1 MNKEKRTIGQEFLDR
16 LDKILDMC
24 LTSNKKLDSLYHQH
38 LELYDMLKG
47 FYKFNLRSQIPY
59 MTPKQLVSL
68 KNRGW
73 TVEELSYISGYSL
86 EDVNKKIAGYKNV

>member
-1 MNKEKRTIGQEFLDR
+1 
-16 LDKILDMC
+16 
-24 LTSNKKLDSLYHQH
+24 
-38 LELYDMLKG
+38 MLRG

-68 KNRGW
+68 RNRGW
-73 TVEELSYISGYSL
+73 SVEELSALSGYSV